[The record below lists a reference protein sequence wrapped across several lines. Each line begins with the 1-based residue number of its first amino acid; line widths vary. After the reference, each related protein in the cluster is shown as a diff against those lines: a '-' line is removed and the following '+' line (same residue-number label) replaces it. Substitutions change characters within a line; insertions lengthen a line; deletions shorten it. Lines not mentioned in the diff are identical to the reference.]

1 MQGGNKMKTRKN
13 LILTIV
19 LVLAVIVGGYTL
31 LPGTNMAAACGWGN
45 SGGGDYVPQERD
57 ASNNFLA
64 QKPALTETQ
73 AQDIVSNYVKR
84 LNPELEIGTVT
95 DNGSFYEAQIISAEK
110 EVVQLLGVDKQSGRL
125 IVLK

>member
-1 MQGGNKMKTRKN
+1 MKTRKN
-13 LILTIV
+13 LIIRV
-19 LVLAVIVGGYTL
+19 VVILAVVAGAITL
-31 LPGTNMAAACGWGN
+31 LQATNMAGACGWGN
-45 SGGGDYVPQERD
+45 SGGGDYVPQQRE
-57 ASNNFLA
+57 AAGNFLA
-64 QKPALTETQ
+64 QKPPLTESQ
-73 AQDIVSNYVKR
+73 ARDIVSNYVKR

>member
-1 MQGGNKMKTRKN
+1 MKTRKN
-13 LILTIV
+13 LIIRIV
-19 LVLAVIVGGYTL
+19 LVLAVIAVGYTL
-31 LPGTNMAAACGWGN
+31 FQGTNMAAACGWGN
-45 SGGGDYVPQERD
+45 SSGGGDYVPQQRN

-73 AQDIVSNYVKR
+73 ARDIVGNYVKR
-84 LNPELEIGTVT
+84 LNPELEIGSVT
-95 DNGSFYEAQIISAEK
+95 DNGSFYEAQIISPDK